1 MGLLRSERRKDIYR
15 DNIPSVFVPLVPTCP
30 GLGETEDEEVS
41 TFARTDGEVADE
53 VVDLEVGGQILSVV

>member
-1 MGLLRSERRKDIYR
+1 MGLLRSERRKDNYR
-15 DNIPSVFVPLVPTCP
+15 DNISSVFVPLDQTSP